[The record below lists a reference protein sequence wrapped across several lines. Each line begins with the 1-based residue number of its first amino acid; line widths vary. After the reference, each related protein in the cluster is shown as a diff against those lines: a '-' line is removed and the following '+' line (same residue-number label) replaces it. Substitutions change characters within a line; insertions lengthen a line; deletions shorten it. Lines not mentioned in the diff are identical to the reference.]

1 MLEKDH
7 ELKFNE
13 MNRVLLEDLF
23 KEMKNISI
31 ENTSDKIDINNNLI
45 KIYNN
50 TFKNLESIKLS
61 VKKR

>member
-1 MLEKDH
+1 
-7 ELKFNE
+7 